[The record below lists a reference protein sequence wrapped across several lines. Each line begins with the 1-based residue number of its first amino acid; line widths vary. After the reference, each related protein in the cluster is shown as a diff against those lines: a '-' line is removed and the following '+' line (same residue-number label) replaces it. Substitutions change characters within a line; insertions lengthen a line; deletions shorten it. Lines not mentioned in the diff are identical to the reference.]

1 LGSFL
6 KQLAG
11 VFGRVF
17 ADECEMLR
25 DGVAQRMQFGG
36 DGRQRLLQRAQ
47 GAFEFQQVRLMLDRV
62 DEQV

>member
-47 GAFEFQQVRLMLDRV
+47 GALESQ
-62 DEQV
+62 